1 MDYARSSRVT
11 KSGQV
16 KTLRTVSIFMDYCFG
31 IRAMDYPDD
40 GTGTRRSRL
49 NMSGTPLSRPS
60 DCRDADAPFW
70 ETQHRDRPPPRTG
83 IPRFSTVL
91 LTTLLGLSLAACG
104 RSVGYTNDS
113 VPGSSPGR
121 GTAPPSMSVRYY
133 REQYVYIRDP
143 CAMYQDELRGLL
155 AQKAVSATTLSART
169 EDMRSACLTADTAQL
184 SAPWPGLVYAALV
197 NQAQADVPLKRKF
210 PDPEAIERY
219 LASSRM
225 ASNEVRTMLGLPP
238 R

>member
-1 MDYARSSRVT
+1 
-11 KSGQV
+11 
-16 KTLRTVSIFMDYCFG
+16 
-31 IRAMDYPDD
+31 
-40 GTGTRRSRL
+40 
-49 NMSGTPLSRPS
+49 
-60 DCRDADAPFW
+60 
-70 ETQHRDRPPPRTG
+70 
-83 IPRFSTVL
+83 
-91 LTTLLGLSLAACG
+91 
-104 RSVGYTNDS
+104 
-113 VPGSSPGR
+113 
-121 GTAPPSMSVRYY
+121 
-133 REQYVYIRDP
+133 
-143 CAMYQDELRGLL
+143 MYQDELRGLL